1 MNFLIPVLIGVPI
14 YSFCYYQNNKIDVT
28 KLEVKKNIKEKIRIV
43 QISDLHSKEFGK
55 DNNILRKMILEQTPD
70 VIVATGD
77 IIDSNLKNKEKM
89 LDFLISLNKEVRVIY
104 IPGNNEYRTEL
115 MDEFNNKLKRNGV
128 VALKN
133 EIATLNIKGYEIN
146 FLGLV
151 EDLDRENMS
160 KIKRAKCRY
169 FYQDDKVLFNKLEAK
184 SGIKIVLSHY
194 PENFA
199 LINDKSYN
207 KYNFDLMFSGHAH
220 GGQFII
226 PGIGGL
232 FAPGQGILPKYY
244 SGIYGEKNK
253 LIVSRGLGNS
263 GFPLRLFNKPNII
276 VLDLV

>member
-55 DNNILRKMILEQTPD
+55 DNNILRKRILEQIPD
-70 VIVATGD
+70 IIVATGD

-115 MDEFNNKLKRNGV
+115 MDEFNNKLKKNGV
-128 VALKN
+128 IALKN
-133 EIATLNIKGYEIN
+133 EITTLNIKGYEIN